1 MAVMAPALGF
11 FTDTWGLGVAFS
23 ACAGV
28 AIAALVVF
36 GKPLAGAREAVESP
50 VAAPVA
56 GEA

>member
-1 MAVMAPALGF
+1 APALGF

-50 VAAPVA
+50 VAAPVGGKA
-56 GEA
+56 